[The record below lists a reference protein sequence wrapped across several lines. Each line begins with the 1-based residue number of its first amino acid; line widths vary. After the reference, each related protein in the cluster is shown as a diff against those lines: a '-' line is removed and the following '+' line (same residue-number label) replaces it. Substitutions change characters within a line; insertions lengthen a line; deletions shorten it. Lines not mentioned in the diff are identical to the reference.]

1 VTDLQFHG
9 WQDSPL
15 IRAAMREGRR
25 PDDICIVSCD
35 RCGSVVYYNQGS
47 HCACE
52 WCEANL
58 DHLIDPDAGQ
68 VLTLADHL
76 DALADEDELDW
87 P

>member
-1 VTDLQFHG
+1 MPEDIAVVT
-9 WQDSPL
+9 
-15 IRAAMREGRR
+15 
-25 PDDICIVSCD
+25 CD

-58 DHLIDPDAGQ
+58 DHLIDDGGE
-68 VLTLADHL
+68 VITLADHWE
-76 DALADEDELDW
+76 ALADEGDL